1 MEAAALGHAINL
13 VDVYSNSWGPPDS
26 GFYFME
32 PGPLTKRAIKRGIV
46 EVSID
51 KSFDVLLLP
60 SLLENSRFIARPGQ
74 GFQVLKLQKV
84 LFRDICLNYLSL

>member
-13 VDVYSNSWGPPDS
+13 VDVYSNSWSPPDS

-51 KSFDVLLLP
+51 KSFDVLLLS
-60 SLLENSRFIARPGQ
+60 SLLVAAFANEIGCQ
-74 GFQVLKLQKV
+74 ITGVLRQ
-84 LFRDICLNYLSL
+84 DI

>member
-51 KSFDVLLLP
+51 KYCYCHLYLKIHVLL
-60 SLLENSRFIARPGQ
+60 PGQ
-74 GFQVLKLQKV
+74 ARASKSS
-84 LFRDICLNYLSL
+84 NYKKYYSGIFV